1 MDSDYAHYMLTDG
14 RKGKENLA
22 VISPSR
28 EAHQKKLA
36 EAFNMN
42 QTRILVF
49 KNKPATPIDPIP
61 QEFLSPSSPH
71 TKPVKH
77 RRHIPQV

>member
-1 MDSDYAHYMLTDG
+1 MDRFIPNRAAMDFDYAHYMLTDG

-49 KNKPATPIDPIP
+49 KIKPSVKGSTET
-61 QEFLSPSSPH
+61 QESKIEEEDS
-71 TKPVKH
+71 
-77 RRHIPQV
+77 